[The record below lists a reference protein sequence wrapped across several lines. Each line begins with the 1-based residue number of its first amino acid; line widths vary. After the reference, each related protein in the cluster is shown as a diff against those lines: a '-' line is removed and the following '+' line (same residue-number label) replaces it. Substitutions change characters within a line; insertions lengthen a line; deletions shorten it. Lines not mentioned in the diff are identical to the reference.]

1 MSNLPPTVRNTK
13 DGTSKT
19 LLGEAIR
26 ANNKKNKLPADV
38 LNQFYEQIADA
49 ITNGD
54 IDHHGVPYIE
64 VPQVIVEHY
73 NRNNME
79 GFEKPGYFNFQGVN
93 VYLEGTYEAVS
104 KRTKRSIEDILF
116 ASQDKSLLGTQTP

>member
-1 MSNLPPTVRNTK
+1 
-13 DGTSKT
+13 
-19 LLGEAIR
+19 
-26 ANNKKNKLPADV
+26 
-38 LNQFYEQIADA
+38 
-49 ITNGD
+49 
-54 IDHHGVPYIE
+54 
-64 VPQVIVEHY
+64 
-73 NRNNME
+73 ME